1 MKQAIKSVHARR
13 IWDSRGRPTIE
24 AEVTLSNGVVGR
36 GIAPAGASRGTHE
49 ATDMRDGGAFLSG
62 LDVQQAI
69 ANVNDT
75 IARAIIGQDVTQQEQ
90 VDRRILALDP
100 SSNKAKLGGNATIS
114 VSMAVLHAAANASG
128 QPLWR
133 YLAGTQKVHL
143 PLPQIQIF
151 GGGAHASSRV
161 DVQDFLV
168 MPLGAETF
176 ARGIEMAAQVYL
188 AAGEIMQERNKRS
201 GVADEGGWWPNF
213 DTNEEAL
220 ETLVQSIE
228 RAGLKAGEEVGIALD
243 LAASEFY
250 KDGYYVLGLEQ
261 KKLSSAEWSGVLERW
276 LQKYPI
282 FSMEDPFAEED
293 YDGMSALT
301 EKFGH
306 VVQLIGDDS
315 LVTNTQRIKDY
326 AARGCGNAVLVKP
339 NQVGTITETIEAMAA
354 ARALNWGTI
363 ISARSGE
370 TEDTTI
376 MHLSTGWNAK
386 QLKVGSVAR
395 SERLAKWNEGIRI
408 EDAKNANLGYIGSEA
423 LMCNWRNSPWRVS

>member
-1 MKQAIKSVHARR
+1 MTTIKSVHARR
-13 IWDSRGRPTIE
+13 IWDSRGRPTVE
-24 AEVTLSNGVVGR
+24 AEVTLSNGVIGR

-49 ATDMRDGGAFLSG
+49 ATDMRDGGAFLGG
-62 LDVQQAI
+62 LDVQKAI
-69 ANVNDT
+69 ANIDGV
-75 IARAIIGQDVTQQEQ
+75 IAKAIMGQNAADQEKI
-90 VDRRILALDP
+90 DRLMLELDP
-100 SSNKAKLGGNATIS
+100 SPNKAKLGGNACVA
-114 VSMAVLHAAANASG
+114 VSLAVLHAAANAAG

-133 YLAGTQKVHL
+133 YLSQGKKVHL

-168 MPLGAETF
+168 MPIGAKTF
-176 ARGIEMAAQVYL
+176 ARSIEMAAQVYM
-188 AAGEIMQERNKRS
+188 AAGEIMNERGKRS

-228 RAGLKAGEEVGIALD
+228 RAGLKPGEDIGIALD

-250 KDGYYVLGLEQ
+250 RDGFYVLGLEK
-261 KKLSSAEWSGVLERW
+261 KKLTSAEWGGVLEQW
-276 LQKYPI
+276 LSKYPI
-282 FSMEDPFAEED
+282 ISLEDAFAED
-293 YDGMSALT
+293 DFVGMAALT
-301 EKFGH
+301 SKAGKF
-306 VVQLIGDDS
+306 VQLIGDDA
-315 LVTNTQRIKDY
+315 LVTNAQRVKDS

-339 NQVGTITETIEAMAA
+339 NQVGTITETMEAIAA
-354 ARALNWGTI
+354 ARALGWGTI

-376 MHLSTGWNAK
+376 THLSTGWDAK
-386 QLKVGSVAR
+386 QLKVGSIAR

-408 EDAKNANLGYIGSEA
+408 EDDKLSGVGYIGADA
-423 LMCNWRNSPWRVS
+423 LMCDWRRAPWRG

>member
-1 MKQAIKSVHARR
+1 MTTIKTVHARR
-13 IWDSRGRPTIE
+13 IWDSRGRPTVE
-24 AEVTLSNGVVGR
+24 AEVTLSNGITGR

-49 ATDMRDGGAFLSG
+49 ATDMRDGGTFLDG
-62 LDVQQAI
+62 LDVQNAI
-69 ANVNDT
+69 ANVENL
-75 IARAIIGQDVTQQEQ
+75 IAKAIIGQDVSAQEQ
-90 VDRRILALDP
+90 IDRLILALDP
-100 SSNKAKLGGNATIS
+100 SPNKAKLGGNATVS
-114 VSMAVLHAAANASG
+114 VSLAVLHAAANAAG

-133 YLAGTQKVHL
+133 YLAQGRQVHL

-168 MPLGAETF
+168 MPLGAKTF
-176 ARGIEMAAQVYL
+176 ARGIEMAAQVYM
-188 AAGEIMQERNKRS
+188 AAGEIMNERNKRS

-220 ETLVQSIE
+220 ETLLQSIE
-228 RAGLKAGEEVGIALD
+228 RAGLQPGEDVGIALD

-250 KDGYYVLGLEQ
+250 HDGAYVLGLEK
-261 KKLSSAEWSGVLERW
+261 KKLTSAEWGGVLEQW
-276 LQKYPI
+276 LHKYPI
-282 FSMEDPFAEED
+282 VSLEDAFAED
-293 YDGMSALT
+293 DFDGMAALT
-301 EKFGH
+301 DKVGKF
-306 VVQLIGDDS
+306 VQLIGDDA

-339 NQVGTITETIEAMAA
+339 NQVGTVTETVEAIAA
-354 ARALNWGTI
+354 ARALGWGTI

-376 MHLSTGWNAK
+376 THLSTGWDAK
-386 QLKVGSVAR
+386 QLKVGSIAR

-408 EDAKNANLGYIGSEA
+408 EDDATEAVGYIGADA
-423 LMCNWRNSPWRVS
+423 LTCDWRHAPWRG

>member
-1 MKQAIKSVHARR
+1 MSMIKSVHARR

-24 AEVTLSNGVVGR
+24 TEVTLASGVKGR

-49 ATDMRDGGAFLSG
+49 ATDMRDGGAFLGG
-62 LDVQQAI
+62 LDVKNAI
-69 ANVNDT
+69 ANVDNV
-75 IARAIIGQDVTQQEQ
+75 IAGAIIGQDVTEQEKI
-90 VDRRILALDP
+90 DGLMLALDP
-100 SSNKAKLGGNATIS
+100 SPNKARLGGNATIS
-114 VSMAVLHAAANASG
+114 VSLAVLHAAANAAG

-133 YLAGTQKVHL
+133 YLAQGKKVHL

-168 MPLGAETF
+168 MPLGAKTF
-176 ARGIEMAAQVYL
+176 ARGIEMAAQVYV

-220 ETLVQSIE
+220 ETLMQSIE
-228 RAGLKAGEEVGIALD
+228 RAGLKPGEDIGIALD

-250 KDGYYVLGLEQ
+250 QDGFYVLGLE
-261 KKLSSAEWSGVLERW
+261 KRKLTSAEWGGILEQW
-276 LQKYPI
+276 LHKYPI
-282 FSMEDPFAEED
+282 VSMEDAFAEED
-293 YDGMSALT
+293 FDGMAMLT
-301 EKFGH
+301 AKVGKF
-306 VVQLIGDDS
+306 VQLIGDDA
-315 LVTNTQRIKDY
+315 LVTNAQRIKDY
-326 AARGCGNAVLVKP
+326 AARGYGNAVLVKP
-339 NQVGTITETIEAMAA
+339 NQVGTVTETLDAMAQ
-354 ARALNWGTI
+354 ARALGWGTI

-376 MHLSTGWNAK
+376 THLSTGWDAG
-386 QLKVGSVAR
+386 QLKVGSIAR

-408 EDAKNANLGYIGSEA
+408 EDDVCSDVGYIGAAA
-423 LMCNWRNSPWRVS
+423 LNCDWRQSPWRG